1 MMRLTYHRTVKPKQL
16 DASNR
21 RPILLFSLIFA
32 LNIAIGNT
40 SLRWVS
46 VNFNQ
51 VFRALVPAV
60 VMAISM
66 VWFGKTYST
75 KRKLLV
81 LPIIIGVMLSF
92 YGDMT
97 FTSLGLFY
105 TLLCVLL
112 AALKAI
118 LGGEILTGDLK
129 LHPIDL
135 VYKMCPL
142 ALLQIGIVCL
152 LNGEAAAIF
161 ERWDELVHSAA
172 PQVVLFSGILS
183 FSLNVVSF
191 MANKV
196 TSPLTLCI
204 AANVKQVKRL
214 YIHSNTCRCY
224 WWHLVRS
231 ILVIQ

>member
-97 FTSLGLFY
+97 FT
-105 TLLCVLL
+105 
-112 AALKAI
+112 
-118 LGGEILTGDLK
+118 
-129 LHPIDL
+129 
-135 VYKMCPL
+135 
-142 ALLQIGIVCL
+142 
-152 LNGEAAAIF
+152 
-161 ERWDELVHSAA
+161 
-172 PQVVLFSGILS
+172 
-183 FSLNVVSF
+183 
-191 MANKV
+191 
-196 TSPLTLCI
+196 
-204 AANVKQVKRL
+204 
-214 YIHSNTCRCY
+214 
-224 WWHLVRS
+224 
-231 ILVIQ
+231 